1 MLPLV
6 LVGEGWEDWCSGGVG
21 GGVGGGRVGSGVGS
35 GGTQA
40 VANPSVLAR
49 QFPDNIN
56 YG

>member
-1 MLPLV
+1 MGVVMVVAVVLLV
-6 LVGEGWEDWCSGGVG
+6 VGLVVG
-21 GGVGGGRVGSGVGS
+21 LVVE
-35 GGTQA
+35 GTQA

>member
-1 MLPLV
+1 MGLVMVVVLV
-6 LVGEGWEDWCSGGVG
+6 LVVVG
-21 GGVGGGRVGSGVGS
+21 LVVVLVVE
-35 GGTQA
+35 GTQA

>member
-1 MLPLV
+1 MGVVMAVVLLV
-6 LVGEGWEDWCSGGVG
+6 VGLVVE
-21 GGVGGGRVGSGVGS
+21 
-35 GGTQA
+35 GTQA

>member
-1 MLPLV
+1 MGVVMVVVVV
-6 LVGEGWEDWCSGGVG
+6 LVVVG
-21 GGVGGGRVGSGVGS
+21 LVVVLVV

>member
-1 MLPLV
+1 MGVVVGVVEV
-6 LVGEGWEDWCSGGVG
+6 LVVG
-21 GGVGGGRVGSGVGS
+21 LVVGLVVE
-35 GGTQA
+35 GTQA

>member
-1 MLPLV
+1 MGVVMAVVLLV
-6 LVGEGWEDWCSGGVG
+6 VVGLVVG
-21 GGVGGGRVGSGVGS
+21 LVVE
-35 GGTQA
+35 GTQA